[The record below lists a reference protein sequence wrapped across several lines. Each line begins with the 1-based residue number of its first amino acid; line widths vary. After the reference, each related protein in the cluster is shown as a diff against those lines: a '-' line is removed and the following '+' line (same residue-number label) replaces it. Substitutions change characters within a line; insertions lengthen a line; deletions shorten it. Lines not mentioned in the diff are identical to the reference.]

1 MDELILLYLKT
12 NKNRA
17 LSILYKKYYD
27 KIFSMS
33 RKILKD
39 KNEAEDCVQ
48 EVFIKVME
56 NIDKFRFGS
65 SISTWIY
72 RIAINH
78 IINKNKKVEY
88 YLEIDEEKL
97 YDKLKYEIEIS
108 ELEEKINQAL
118 KSLTETEQKIFVL
131 REFEGF
137 SYKEIAKIMDI
148 NEGTVKSKIHYIRLK
163 LKDMLEKYIKD

>member
-1 MDELILLYLKT
+1 MVELILLYLKT

-88 YLEIDEEKL
+88 DLEIDEEKL
-97 YDKLKYEIEIS
+97 YDKLKYEIKYTSLDYFYNEDEDFDNVYNKIS
-108 ELEEKINQAL
+108 NFIIEEANKGDLVYVVPGHPRVAEKTVSII
-118 KSLTETEQKIFVL
+118 S
-131 REFEGF
+131 
-137 SYKEIAKIMDI
+137 SIAIWGI
-148 NEGTVKSKIHYIRLK
+148 
-163 LKDMLEKYIKD
+163 

>member
-17 LSILYKKYYD
+17 LSIHYKKYYD

-148 NEGTVKSKIHYIRLK
+148 NEGTVKSKIHYVRLK
-163 LKDMLEKYIKD
+163 LKDMLERYVKD